1 MKISMTLSPES
12 IERAAEQLREYAK
25 RLETATAEIDRRLS
39 EEAAEEAAQHYGP
52 GITVE
57 ALDHGVRASGEEV
70 VFQEFGAGARIS
82 DPFPGGVDIGVDIRR
97 GSYSEICNTDKRAV
111 LRNDAGKGP
120 GGRGSKGGAEG
131 RMIDIENYV
140 ITRLTE
146 AILEKYPDAEVLG
159 DYLEEIAK
167 FPTVTITEIRNQTLT
182 RMQDEEP
189 VEHYATVTYEINVY
203 SNSRI
208 WKKEICKDI
217 LDICDRVL
225 FPMKFVKG
233 LTRRLPA
240 IDHSRTVYRMYSRYT
255 VVVDEGEVTYDED
268 GNENIVYH
276 TYRG

>member
-1 MKISMTLSPES
+1 
-12 IERAAEQLREYAK
+12 
-25 RLETATAEIDRRLS
+25 
-39 EEAAEEAAQHYGP
+39 
-52 GITVE
+52 
-57 ALDHGVRASGEEV
+57 
-70 VFQEFGAGARIS
+70 
-82 DPFPGGVDIGVDIRR
+82 
-97 GSYSEICNTDKRAV
+97 
-111 LRNDAGKGP
+111 
-120 GGRGSKGGAEG
+120 
-131 RMIDIENYV
+131 MIDIENYV
-140 ITRLTE
+140 ITQLTE

-255 VVVDEGEVTYDED
+255 VVVDEGEVTYDDD